1 MKTRQAKISV
11 ETAKEVANDRT
22 LRNKA
27 EKER

>member
-1 MKTRQAKISV
+1 MKARQAKISV
-11 ETAKEVANDRT
+11 ETSKEVSSDRT